1 MNLNKPIK
9 LLNIGASARDTTRSL
24 SRDLA
29 NQFHQKWK
37 TLRPSDDW
45 MICDVAMD
53 PPPLVSQ
60 DFIAA
65 AFTKTTDRT
74 EEQNAIL
81 QPSDRLIAQVKEA
94 DVIVMSTPM
103 YNYGIPAAL
112 KAWFDMVIRVNETF
126 IFDLARGDRPL
137 EPVQTG
143 KILVL
148 LTSSGEFGFYSGG
161 FNEAS
166 NHMVPHI
173 KTMSKYLGVSIV
185 HHVGIEFQEF
195 RDERHDKSKAQ
206 ARAAVSELVAVLLE
220 ENNEKEIEPTAKM
233 IK

>member
-1 MNLNKPIK
+1 MNLNKAIK
-9 LLNIGASARDTTRSL
+9 LLRIDASARDSTRSL

-29 NQFHQKWK
+29 NQFHQQWK
-37 TLRPSDDW
+37 ELRPSDEW
-45 MICDVAMD
+45 MTCDVGMD
-53 PPPLVSQ
+53 PPPFVSE

-74 EEQNAIL
+74 EEQDAIL
-81 QPSDRLIAQVKEA
+81 QPSDKLIAQIKEA
-94 DVIVMSTPM
+94 DIIVISTPM

-126 IFDLARGDRPL
+126 TFDLARGDRPL

-173 KTMSKYLGVSIV
+173 KTMSRYLGVSTM
-185 HHVGIEFQEF
+185 HHVGIEYQEF
-195 RDERHDKSKAQ
+195 RDYRHDESRAK
-206 ARAAVSELVAVLLE
+206 ARAAVSDVVAVLLE
-220 ENNEKEIEPTAKM
+220 RYK
-233 IK
+233 

>member
-1 MNLNKPIK
+1 MNLNNAIK
-9 LLNIGASARDTTRSL
+9 LLRIDASARESTRSL

-29 NQFHQKWK
+29 NQFQQQWK
-37 TLRPSDDW
+37 EARSCDEW
-45 MICDVAMD
+45 MTCDVGMD
-53 PPPLVSQ
+53 PPPFISQ

-65 AFTKTTDRT
+65 AFTETTDRT

-81 QPSDRLIAQVKEA
+81 QPSDNLIAQLKEA
-94 DVIVMSTPM
+94 DIVVMSTPM

-126 IFDLARGDRPL
+126 TFDLARGDRPL

-143 KILVL
+143 KVLVL
-148 LTSSGEFGFYSGG
+148 LTSSGEFGFYPGG
-161 FNEAS
+161 FNEGS

-185 HHVGIEFQEF
+185 HHVGIEYQEF
-195 RDERHDKSKAQ
+195 RDDRHDESKAN
-206 ARAAVSELVAVLLE
+206 ARAAVSALVANLME
-220 ENNEKEIEPTAKM
+220 GKN
-233 IK
+233 